1 MLDFSWSNILNSN
14 AFNFAVMVL
23 FFAILIKYLK
33 LPEKIEN
40 QRADIQQTVEAS
52 DNMKKEA
59 KEALE
64 KVEKSLETLPAEI
77 DKILENANNASKA
90 FEAKSKEE
98 IEKLV
103 LSIKETANRQV
114 AAEEKQAQSVLSKNI
129 GKASVDIAN
138 RQVKTAFNNNSE
150 LHRKFISDFI
160 NSIDKLE
167 V

>member
-52 DNMKKEA
+52 DNMKKAA